1 MMEAIIVFFRDV
13 LNGPL
18 YVVVFIVCL
27 ILILVCI
34 SEIRKNI
41 LEVKEKK
48 EKLAASRV
56 VLLDPSGSG
65 NKIEVNLHDISSNV
79 VKPDVA
85 VPTAMD
91 AVVPNMGNFAEV
103 SVPTGLD
110 AVVPSGM
117 EVVEEPVNDVVES
130 APAVSEPKK
139 VVMIDPAMVAAA
151 SSTVNVVG
159 LTSEQQASVSENN
172 LSTEIVENS
181 QSSNVGTEGPTT

>member
-1 MMEAIIVFFRDV
+1 MMEAIIVFFRDL

-18 YVVVFIVCL
+18 YTVVFIVCL

-34 SEIRKNI
+34 SGIKKNI

-56 VLLDPSGSG
+56 VLLDSSGSG
-65 NKIEVNLHDISSNV
+65 NKIEVNLYDISSDV
-79 VKPDVA
+79 V

-103 SVPTGLD
+103 SVPTALD

-130 APAVSEPKK
+130 VPAVSEPKK

-172 LSTEIVENS
+172 LFTETVEND